1 MLHDGLLRDDLLEER
16 SGESG
21 ELLSGAGGLGQGD

>member
-1 MLHDGLLRDDLLEER
+1 VLRGDLFEER

-21 ELLSGAGGLGQGD
+21 ELLPSAGGVGHGD